1 MFDQVIEKLNIS
13 KDKMKKEYDKNTRVY
28 DYDVGNKVWL
38 KVKHYKSGETRNLSP
53 RRTGPWTVLQK
64 LPNGV
69 NFEIKNDITREKKIV
84 HHDRMF
90 PAKVKEI
97 ETDASGDLI
106 PVPRKRNNPVR
117 TTNYSSE
124 SESEYSDYD
133 IGTGVGG
140 DIPAGDERRYPH
152 RLRTQ
157 REIPGA
163 VPWDQVDLHCVV

>member
-1 MFDQVIEKLNIS
+1 MMRQYNKRLRFN
-13 KDKMKKEYDKNTRVY
+13 
-28 DYDVGNKVWL
+28 DYGEGDKVWL
-38 KVKHYKSGETRNLSP
+38 KVKHYKSGETRKLSP

-69 NFEIKNDITREKKIV
+69 NFEIRNDITREKKIV
-84 HHDRMF
+84 HHDRMS

-124 SESEYSDYD
+124 SESEFSDYE
-133 IGTGVGG
+133 IGDG
-140 DIPAGDERRYPH
+140 DVPAGDGRRYPQ

-157 REIPGA
+157 RQIPGA
-163 VPWDQVDLHCVV
+163 VPWDQVNLHCDCVV